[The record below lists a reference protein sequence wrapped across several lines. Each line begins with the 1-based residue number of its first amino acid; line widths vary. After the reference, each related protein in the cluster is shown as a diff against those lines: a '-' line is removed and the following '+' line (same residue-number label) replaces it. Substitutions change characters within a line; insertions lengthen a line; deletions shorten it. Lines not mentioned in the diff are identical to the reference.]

1 MWFFDIYIDTY
12 FYACDAPNLH
22 RQFTFSFAKKS
33 FELWTDL
40 TRIRSNCLVSQY
52 LGINLSR
59 RSDRPNLEGF
69 PGGGSL
75 VPSKIVPCSHMFP
88 LFSPLLTNLLT
99 MVLSCHLLSFVPM
112 AVH

>member
-1 MWFFDIYIDTY
+1 MFVNAVGFDGTIVENISSIKLLTSTYVKCGSLIYIYIDTY

-52 LGINLSR
+52 LGIE
-59 RSDRPNLEGF
+59 RS
-69 PGGGSL
+69 SQ
-75 VPSKIVPCSHMFP
+75 S
-88 LFSPLLTNLLT
+88 
-99 MVLSCHLLSFVPM
+99 
-112 AVH
+112 